1 VFNAIVRIPEKVN
14 PGGNDT
20 TERSEIVRESD
31 REGNCSADFDHSRDI
46 SSYYTAFEKHAGT
59 RTA

>member
-1 VFNAIVRIPEKVN
+1 VFNAIVRVPEKEK
-14 PGGNDT
+14 PGGNDKAG
-20 TERSEIVRESD
+20 RSEIVRESD

-46 SSYYTAFEKHAGT
+46 SSYYKAFEKRAGT